1 MKGNFNTF
9 VKNTSMKKNVDCE
22 IYISQLITFFDNNPN
37 DLIDLV
43 GDSKKENFFDLV
55 REYVYLNLE
64 KGEEITLTNQ
74 QLIEIVLK
82 LNNSKK
88 EPKTVSYEVLVPYIK
103 TKFGEIILN

>member
-1 MKGNFNTF
+1 M
-9 VKNTSMKKNVDCE
+9 
-22 IYISQLITFFDNNPN
+22 
-37 DLIDLV
+37 V
-43 GDSKKENFFDLV
+43 GDSKKDNFFDLV

-88 EPKTVSYEVLVPYIK
+88 EPKTISYDVLVPYIK